1 MVLQQRVQL
10 GEFILCP
17 VNQHLEIGAERIPLE
32 PKVYQVLCYLI
43 SQQQRFVSLEE
54 LHQQVWAGRVV
65 SDTAVR
71 RSISKLRAAFLDQ
84 QEPARYIQSAAKRGY
99 RWLVPAEPVATAVIA
114 EPAATLT
121 AGAEPHDQPQPATSN
136 AVKPEQSTSQR
147 INITRTGH
155 RHKVWRLWRWLLL
168 LLPLPLLWQYWQQQ
182 PFWHWQTALAV
193 VEGEK
198 LSMDLNPDQSQL
210 IFTSNAANH
219 IGQEIYHYHRRSG
232 VLQQLTSG
240 DNHIMHAAFAKDGKS
255 LFYHNY
261 KNNHYELFQQDI
273 NASGQLTGPA
283 RVLLSGYDVMLDIQP
298 QPDQQSLLLNLGSKN
313 GKAEQSQIQ
322 RLDLRSGALTAVTSS
337 MIAGVHDTA
346 FAVSADQQ
354 RLVFQRIIPGQ
365 QAMLMVQDLTKGTVL
380 QQLSY
385 PSRIFDLHWLSE
397 QRVLILDE
405 EAFAIFDLATQK
417 RQPVET
423 NTLPDQVS
431 GKGLSRTLLPLA
443 EQQWLAFRHSGDLS
457 KMLFQQ
463 GNIGA
468 LTERTLIHTPAFSK
482 NIYFAQQPKQ
492 LFLHLQQDDVQQFL
506 LQQPD
511 GQQQLLFE
519 VKGQQL
525 QFQQQHP
532 DGSNL
537 LLLLDGKPQLF
548 DLSTHQ
554 LKPLDLAGNQWQS
567 GYFMPDGHS
576 LLLTSKTHGQYQ
588 TWLYQLQTA
597 QSRLL
602 LQGYSQVIPYLPGQ
616 FVALKPDLSFVL
628 LKDGAETTLN
638 VRMQPPF
645 PGSVHLRQQQLFWG
659 ETDLKTSRICRYQLQ
674 QQQQQCWQ
682 QDRRQL
688 LQRFDVSNDGK
699 RWLLRHLATIDT
711 KIVPVNTNLK

>member
-1 MVLQQRVQL
+1 MSLQQPVQL

-17 VNQHLEIGAERIPLE
+17 VNQQLEIGAERIPLE
-32 PKVYQVLCYLI
+32 PKVYQVLCYLL

-71 RSISKLRAAFLDQ
+71 RSISKLRAAFQDQ

-99 RWLVPAEPVATAVIA
+99 RWLVPAVPVTTGVIA
-114 EPAATLT
+114 DNPAVQPTSGEPQQQATT
-121 AGAEPHDQPQPATSN
+121 SRKIAAGA
-136 AVKPEQSTSQR
+136 
-147 INITRTGH
+147 
-155 RHKVWRLWRWLLL
+155 KVWRHWRWLLL
-168 LLPLPLLWQYWQQQ
+168 LLPLPLLWWYWQQQ
-182 PFWHWQTALAV
+182 PFWHWQDALSV
-193 VEGEK
+193 LEGEK

-219 IGQEIYHYHRRSG
+219 IGQEIYRYHRPSG

-240 DNHIMHAAFAKDGKS
+240 DNQIMHVAFAKDGKS

-261 KNNHYELFQQDI
+261 KNKYYELFQQDI
-273 NASGQLTGPA
+273 NASGQLTGTP
-283 RVLLSGYDVMLDIQP
+283 RLLLSGYDVMLDIQP
-298 QPDQQSLLLNLGSKN
+298 QPDQQTLLLNLGSKN
-313 GKAEQSQIQ
+313 GKGEQSQIQ

-354 RLVFQRIIPGQ
+354 RLVFQRLIPGQ
-365 QAMLMVQDLTKGTVL
+365 PAMLMVQDVAKGTVL
-380 QQLSY
+380 QQLLY
-385 PSRIFDLHWLSE
+385 PNRIFDLHWLSE
-397 QRVLILDE
+397 QRLLILDE
-405 EAFAIFDLATQK
+405 DALVTFDLTSQQ
-417 RQPVET
+417 RQQVQP
-423 NTLPDQVS
+423 NSMPDQVS
-431 GKGLSRTLLPLA
+431 AKGLSRTILPLA
-443 EQQWLAFRHSGDLS
+443 DQQWLAFRHQGDLS

-463 GNIGA
+463 GNTGA
-468 LTERTLIHTPAFSK
+468 LTERSLIHTTAFVK
-482 NIYFAQQPKQ
+482 NVYFANKPQQ
-492 LFLHLQQDDVQQFL
+492 LFLHLQQADVQQFL

-511 GQQQLLFE
+511 GKQQLLFE

-532 DGSNL
+532 TADSL

-567 GYFMPDGHS
+567 GYFMPDGNS

-597 QSRLL
+597 QSKLL
-602 LQGYSQVIPYLPGQ
+602 LQGYSQVIPYLSAQ
-616 FVALKPDLSFVL
+616 FLALKPDLSFVL
-628 LKDGAETTLN
+628 LKDGVETALN
-638 VRMQPPF
+638 ARMQPPF

-659 ETDLKTSRICRYQLQ
+659 ETDLKTTRICRYQLQ

-688 LQRFDVSNDGK
+688 LQRFDVSSDGQ

-711 KIVPVNTNLK
+711 KIHPVSTNVK